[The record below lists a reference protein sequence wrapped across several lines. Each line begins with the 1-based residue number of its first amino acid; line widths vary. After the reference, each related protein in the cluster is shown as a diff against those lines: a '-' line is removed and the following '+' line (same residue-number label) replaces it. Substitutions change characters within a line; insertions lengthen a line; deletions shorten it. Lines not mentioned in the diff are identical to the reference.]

1 MNRRIFR
8 FITLI
13 SLASACLLS
22 AGCETQP
29 SGANA
34 PEAAPAAY
42 APAPEPS
49 AAPVMHAEA
58 ERTPSPDAVKSTA
71 PVETPE
77 PVSTPEAAH
86 EPTPE
91 PTPEAAHEHTPEP
104 TPAPEPED
112 TYTGPDLT
120 ECEPVEDGFFSD
132 AAFLGNSLV
141 DGLSRYGGL
150 RHGSF
155 YAATSASVV
164 NVDMT
169 RNSYLESGDKA
180 TLIEAMTEKEYGKI
194 YILLGINE
202 IGFDPDYFSRLYGA
216 MLDRIRRDEPEAD
229 IYIMSLSPVTEAC
242 SGDSDVFNMERI
254 GLYNDALYA
263 LAQEKECYYV
273 DLCQALA
280 GEDGYLSEAESTDGI
295 HLKPE
300 KYPDWAEYLR
310 THVKE

>member
-8 FITLI
+8 SITLI
-13 SLASACLLS
+13 ALASACLLG
-22 AGCETQP
+22 AGCETQQT
-29 SGANA
+29 GADA

-49 AAPVMHAEA
+49 AAPAMHTEA
-58 ERTPSPDAVKSTA
+58 GTAPSPDAATDAA
-71 PVETPE
+71 PVETPA
-77 PVSTPEAAH
+77 PPET
-86 EPTPE
+86 TPE
-91 PTPEAAHEHTPEP
+91 PTPE
-104 TPAPEPED
+104 PEPEYI
-112 TYTGPDLT
+112 YTGPDLA

-150 RHGSF
+150 DQGSF

-169 RNSYLESGDKA
+169 RNSCLANGDKA
-180 TLIEAMTEKEYGKI
+180 TLIEAMTEGSYGKI

-202 IGFDPDYFSRLYGA
+202 IGFDPDYFCQLYGA
-216 MLDRIRRDEPEAD
+216 LLDRIRQDEPQAD

-242 SGDSDVFNMERI
+242 SGYSDVFNMERI
-254 GLYNDALYA
+254 GLYNDGLYA
-263 LAQEKECYYV
+263 LAREKECYYV

-280 GEDGYLSEAESTDGI
+280 GEDGYLSEDDSTDGI
-295 HLKPE
+295 HLRPE
-300 KYPDWAEYLR
+300 KYPDWAEYLK